1 MDSLPPVENAQ
12 FSVPPTVV
20 DNSPQPTSVQASR
33 MSRKTLFLV
42 ASVVV
47 GVVLIAVAVWAF
59 SQGRSAPATNLTLNS
74 NDQFTQENQE
84 TSDIIVPNAKGDVR
98 EDSPGFIGGRAEEGQ
113 TANAEGC
120 TLDTQTCSD
129 GSTVERQGPS
139 CEFAACPSETL
150 SPARSGWT
158 VYNNS
163 QYKYY
168 LSVPSD
174 WRVTEDG
181 ATVAASANSEV
192 VLIFNPAL
200 PLGEDS
206 SNGMTIEF
214 SGPLMDTAAL
224 EQVTMN
230 GVPMFR
236 SAGQHGPTYFVN
248 VPGTEDYLFIT
259 GADGD
264 TPDEANNQMLREI
277 FTTFRVR

>member
-1 MDSLPPVENAQ
+1 MDTLPPVENAQ
-12 FSVPPTVV
+12 FV
-20 DNSPQPTSVQASR
+20 SP
-33 MSRKTLFLV
+33 
-42 ASVVV
+42 V
-47 GVVLIAVAVWAF
+47 GSPSA
-59 SQGRSAPATNLTLNS
+59 APAA
-74 NDQFTQENQE
+74 QE
-84 TSDIIVPNAKGDVR
+84 TSAPKFSKRSVVLVVGSLLLVVIVVAAIWLFSRQSSSPTSISQEFSDEFSQTAQPVQENPPPSTVGNIR
-98 EDSPGFIGGRAEEGQ
+98 EDSPGFVGGRAEEGQ
-113 TANAEGC
+113 TANADGC

-129 GSTVERQGPS
+129 GTLVERQGPS
-139 CEFAACPSETL
+139 CEFATCPTASQT
-150 SPARSGWT
+150 PARTGWT
-158 VYNNS
+158 VYSNS
-163 QYKYY
+163 QYKYS

-181 ATVAASANSEV
+181 ATTAASGNSDL
-192 VLIFNPAL
+192 VLVFNPAL

-206 SNGMTIEF
+206 FNGMTIEF

-264 TPDEANNQMLREI
+264 TPDEGNNQMLREI
-277 FTTFRVR
+277 FATFRVL